1 MTYYECLWYWKTED
15 QTDDQAMQFGDTD
28 SKEFKTK
35 KQALSYYEKH
45 KNDPDRC
52 GWWVTKRDEDGCV
65 IDDIIY

>member
-1 MTYYECLWYWKTED
+1 MVILLLENLK
-15 QTDDQAMQFGDTD
+15 Q
-28 SKEFKTK
+28 K
-35 KQALSYYEKH
+35 KQALSYYELH

>member
-1 MTYYECLWYWKTED
+1 MMYYECLWYCKTED
-15 QTDDQAMQFGDTD
+15 QSDDEAMQFGDTD
-28 SKEFKTK
+28 WKEFKTK

-65 IDDIIY
+65 IEDYIY

>member
-1 MTYYECLWYWKTED
+1 MMYYECLWYCKTED
-15 QTDDQAMQFGDTD
+15 QSDDETMQFGDID
-28 SKEFKTK
+28 CKEFKTK

-65 IDDIIY
+65 IEDYIY